1 MAVDKILIDTN
12 AYASFKRGDMKAVEI
27 IRHSHFI
34 GINTI
39 VLGEL
44 LSGFAVGNRESL
56 NRQELETFLKSSR
69 VKILAVDHETA
80 EHYAGI
86 YKELRHKGRP
96 IPTNDLWIAATAVQY
111 NLAVFTYDEHF
122 KAVNEIRSGNRL
134 IDFITR

>member
-1 MAVDKILIDTN
+1 MGIDKILIDTN
-12 AYASFKRGDMKAVEI
+12 AYASFKRGDITAVEI
-27 IRHSHFI
+27 IRYSHFI

-44 LSGFAVGNRESL
+44 LSGFAVGNQESL
-56 NRQELETFLKSSR
+56 NKQELETFLKSPR

-80 EHYAGI
+80 EHYADI
-86 YKELRHKGRP
+86 YKELRQKGRP

-122 KAVNEIRSGNRL
+122 KVVNEIRIGNRL
-134 IDFITR
+134 IDFIT

>member
-1 MAVDKILIDTN
+1 MAIDKILIDTN
-12 AYASFKRGDMKAVEI
+12 AYASFKRGDMTAIEI
-27 IRHSHFI
+27 IRYSHFI

-44 LSGFAVGNRESL
+44 LSGFAVGNQESL

-80 EHYAGI
+80 EHYADI
-86 YKELRHKGRP
+86 YKELRQKGKP

-122 KAVNEIRSGNRL
+122 KVVNEIRIGNRL
-134 IDFITR
+134 IDFIT

>member
-1 MAVDKILIDTN
+1 MGIDKILIDTN
-12 AYASFKRGDMKAVEI
+12 AYASFKRGDMTAVEI
-27 IRHSHFI
+27 IRYSHFI

-44 LSGFAVGNRESL
+44 LSGFAVGNQESL
-56 NRQELETFLKSSR
+56 NRQELEKFLKSPR

-80 EHYAGI
+80 EHYADI
-86 YKELRHKGRP
+86 YKELRQKGRP

-122 KAVNEIRSGNRL
+122 KVVNEIRIGNRL
-134 IDFITR
+134 IDFIT